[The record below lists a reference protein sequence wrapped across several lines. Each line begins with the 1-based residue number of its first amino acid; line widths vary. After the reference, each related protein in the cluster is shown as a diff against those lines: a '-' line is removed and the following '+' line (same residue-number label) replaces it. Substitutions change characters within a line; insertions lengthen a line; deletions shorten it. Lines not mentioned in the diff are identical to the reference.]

1 MRKINQVHTDVKINH
16 RLIYFIAFILL
27 AISIPLSRFGMS
39 VAQFL
44 LIGNWLLEGNLN
56 KKVKKFFQN
65 KAALALASLY
75 LLHIAGLL
83 YTGDFQYAAKD
94 LRIKLPLIIF
104 PLVLSTIEPVSRK
117 QLYVI
122 LKVFVGAVLAGTFIS
137 VGIYFV
143 KEIKDFREISPF
155 ISHIRFSLNTVLA
168 IFVTVYTAVKV
179 YRQNLK
185 MIIISAVAVVWMM
198 MFLFII
204 ESVTGIFIILLAS
217 FTIGLIEVFKNRNIY
232 YKLTLS
238 LLLVIVPLFLF
249 FYVHDVAKSYLTP
262 NRQDLQ
268 HIEKFTVNGNRYSND
283 TVNMPV
289 ENGSYIGLYI
299 CNKELKKEW
308 QKKSEF
314 DFNGKDI
321 KGQPL
326 AYTLYRYLNS
336 KGLRKDSAGL
346 SKLTREDIRAVELGI
361 ANYHYTK
368 KFSLNTRL
376 YKLLWGYDNYL
387 RGGNP
392 SGHSL
397 LQRFEFWKAGVG
409 IIKSNFWI
417 GVGTGD
423 ISMAFYRQY
432 ENSGTRLTKE
442 LWVNR
447 THNQYL
453 TIFATFGLI
462 GFIWFLFTLF
472 YPPFKMRKYGDYLFL
487 AFFIT
492 MLLSM
497 LMEDTLETQAGVTLF
512 AFPFSFLLF
521 MINGSED

>member
-1 MRKINQVHTDVKINH
+1 MQLPFKINH
-16 RLIYFIAFILL
+16 RLVYFIAFILL

-39 VAQFL
+39 IAQFL
-44 LIGNWLLEGNLN
+44 LIGNWLLEGNL
-56 KKVKKFFQN
+56 KEKIQRFFHN

-83 YTGDFQYAAKD
+83 YTSDFHYAVKD
-94 LRIKLPLIIF
+94 LRIKLPILIF

-117 QLYVI
+117 QFYIL
-122 LKVFVGAVLAGTFIS
+122 LKVFVGAVLSGTFIS
-137 VGIYFV
+137 VGIYFF
-143 KEIKDFREISPF
+143 KEISDFRSISPF
-155 ISHIRFSLNTVLA
+155 ISHIRFSLNTALA
-168 IFVTVYTAVKV
+168 IFVTVYLIINE
-179 YRQNLK
+179 YRHNLK
-185 MIIISAVAVVWMM
+185 MKIISAAAVVWMM

-204 ESVTGIFIILLAS
+204 ESVTGIFIVLFAS
-217 FTIGLIEVFKNRNIY
+217 FVIGFLEILKDRNMY
-232 YKLTLS
+232 YRLTLF
-238 LLLVIVPLFLF
+238 LLLITVPLFVYL
-249 FYVHDVAKSYLTP
+249 YIHDVAKSYLTP
-262 NRQDLQ
+262 NRQELQ
-268 HIEKFTVNGNRYSND
+268 HVEKFTVNGNRYSND

-308 QKKSEF
+308 AKKSEF
-314 DFNGKDI
+314 DFAGKDL

-326 AYTLYRYLNS
+326 KYTLYRYLNS
-336 KGLRKDSAGL
+336 KGLRKDSAGF
-346 SKLTREDIRAVELGI
+346 SKLSREDIRAVELGI

-397 LQRFEFWKAGVG
+397 LQRFEFWRAGIG
-409 IIKSNFWI
+409 IIKSNFLI

-423 ISMAFYRQY
+423 ISRAFYNQY
-432 ENSGTRLTKE
+432 ENSGTNLTKD

-453 TIFATFGLI
+453 TIFATFGVA
-462 GFIWFLFTLF
+462 GFVWFLFTLF
-472 YPPFKMRKYGDYLFL
+472 YSPFRMRKFGNYLFL

-521 MINGSED
+521 MVGDRKQTK

>member
-1 MRKINQVHTDVKINH
+1 MQLPFKINH

-44 LIGNWLLEGNLN
+44 LVGNWLLEGNL
-56 KKVKKFFQN
+56 KEKTKKFFHN
-65 KAALALASLY
+65 KAALALTSLY
-75 LLHIAGLL
+75 LLHIIGLL
-83 YTGDFQYAAKD
+83 YTNDFQYAAKD
-94 LRIKLPLIIF
+94 LRIKIPLLLFPLI
-104 PLVLSTIEPVSRK
+104 LSTIEPVDRK
-117 QLYVI
+117 QFYII
-122 LKVFVGAVLAGTFIS
+122 LKVFVGAVLSGTFIS
-137 VGIYFV
+137 VGIYFF
-143 KEIKDFREISPF
+143 KEINDFRSISPF
-155 ISHIRFSLNTVLA
+155 ISHVRFSLNTALA
-168 IFVTVYTAVKV
+168 IFVTVYLIMND
-179 YRQNLK
+179 YRKNLE
-185 MIIISAVAVVWMM
+185 MIIVSSVTIVWMM

-204 ESVTGIFIILLAS
+204 ESVTGIFIVLFVSFFIGILEMLK
-217 FTIGLIEVFKNRNIY
+217 GKNLY
-232 YKLTLS
+232 YRLTLF
-238 LLLVIVPLFLF
+238 LLLITLPLFGY
-249 FYVHDVAKSYLTP
+249 FYIHDVVKSYLTP
-262 NRQDLQ
+262 NRQELQ
-268 HIEKFTVNGNRYSND
+268 NIEKFTVNGNRYLND

-289 ENGSYIGLYI
+289 ENGSYIGIYI

-308 QKKSEF
+308 EKKSEF
-314 DFNGKDI
+314 DFNGKDT

-326 AYTLYRYLNS
+326 KYTLYRYLNS
-336 KGLRKDSAGL
+336 KGLRKDSAGFSKL
-346 SKLTREDIRAVELGI
+346 SKEDIRAVELGI

-376 YKLLWGYDNYL
+376 YKLLWSYDNYR

-409 IIKSNFWI
+409 IVKNNFWF

-423 ISMAFYRQY
+423 INDAFRYQY
-432 ENSGTRLTKE
+432 ENSGTRLTKD

-447 THNQYL
+447 THDQYL
-453 TIFATFGLI
+453 TIFATFGI
-462 GFIWFLFTLF
+462 TGFVWFLFTLF
-472 YPPFKMRKYGDYLFL
+472 YPPFRMKKFGNYLFL

-521 MINGSED
+521 MTQKSKIVDSN

>member
-1 MRKINQVHTDVKINH
+1 
-16 RLIYFIAFILL
+16 
-27 AISIPLSRFGMS
+27 MS

-44 LIGNWLLEGNLN
+44 LIGNWLLDGNL
-56 KKVKKFFQN
+56 KEKFGKFFHN

-75 LLHIAGLL
+75 LLHIVGLL
-83 YTGDFQYAAKD
+83 YTSDFQYAVKD
-94 LRIKLPLIIF
+94 LRIKIPLLIF
-104 PLVLSTIEPVSRK
+104 PLILSTIEPVDRK
-117 QLYVI
+117 QLQTI
-122 LKVFVGAVLAGTFIS
+122 LMVYVGAVLSGTFIS
-137 VGIYFV
+137 VGIYFF
-143 KEIKDFREISPF
+143 KEINDFRNISPF
-155 ISHIRFSLNTVLA
+155 ISHVRFSLNTTLA
-168 IFVTVYTAVKV
+168 IFVTVYIALNV
-179 YRQNLK
+179 YRYNLIMK
-185 MIIISAVAVVWMM
+185 IVSAAAVVWMM

-204 ESVTGIFIILLAS
+204 ESVTGIFIVLFVSFVIGILEVLKGRNLYYRL
-217 FTIGLIEVFKNRNIY
+217 TIF
-232 YKLTLS
+232 
-238 LLLVIVPLFLF
+238 LLLITVPLFGY
-249 FYVHDVAKSYLTP
+249 FYIHDVVKSYLTP
-262 NRQDLQ
+262 SKQDLQ
-268 HIEKFTVNGNRYSND
+268 SIEKFTVNGNRYYND

-289 ENGSYIGLYI
+289 ENGSYVGLYI

-308 QKKSEF
+308 KKRSSF
-314 DFNGKDI
+314 DFDGKDS
-321 KGQPL
+321 KDQPL
-326 AYTLYRYLNS
+326 KYTLYRYLNS
-336 KGLRKDSAGL
+336 KGLRKDSTGISKL
-346 SKLTREDIRAVELGI
+346 SKEDIRAVELGI

-397 LQRFEFWKAGVG
+397 LQRFEFWKAGIG
-409 IIKSNFWI
+409 IIKSNFLI

-423 ISMAFYRQY
+423 ISRTFYDQY
-432 ENSGTRLTKE
+432 ENSGTKLTKD

-453 TIFATFGLI
+453 TIFATFGVV
-462 GFIWFLFTLF
+462 GFVWFLFTLF
-472 YPPFKMRKYGDYLFL
+472 YPPFKMKKFGNYFFL

-521 MINGSED
+521 MVGDKKQTK